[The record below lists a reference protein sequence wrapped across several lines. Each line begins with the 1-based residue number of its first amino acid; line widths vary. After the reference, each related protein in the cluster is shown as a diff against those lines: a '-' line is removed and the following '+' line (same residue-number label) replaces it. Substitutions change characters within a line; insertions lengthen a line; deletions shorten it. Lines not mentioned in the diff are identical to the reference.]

1 MFIANYKG
9 EDDHLITWE
18 VVTSLGDTIEI
29 QTNKSDDIR
38 EEIAMQ
44 LSGNYFYNI
53 GDNVE
58 KDEVVFAD
66 EIDTEGDE
74 NTCIRK
80 QELIAKICTYYN
92 ADRYDEAGCFSWN
105 GKWFSVKHIIDII
118 ESCGMLD

>member
-9 EDDHLITWE
+9 EDEHLITWE

-29 QTNKSDDIR
+29 QTNKSDDVR

-44 LSGNYFYNI
+44 LSGNYFI
-53 GDNVE
+53 SGNVE

-66 EIDTEGDE
+66 EIDTDGDE

-92 ADRYDEAGCFSWN
+92 TDRDDESGCSYN
-105 GKWFSVKHIIDII
+105 GKWFSVKNIIDII
-118 ESCGMLD
+118 EKCGTLD